1 MGVAIMKRYRSVI
14 CFPCGTCTQDISI
27 YRIDIPFI
35 YPSMKPAHDCPCPF
49 SRIWSWKT
57 LRFRMRKK
65 SICTW
70 SILRPWSNS
79 VSSIWLSSF
88 AAIISAFSLRWVP
101 CSSCYIYIYFFSICF
116 IYSCYMY
123 KNAHPVIWY
132 FFLGG
137 CSTFARMQRGR
148 TMLPEILLMWD
159 KAPATKA
166 RVIWAAWLR
175 SGASTLHMGP
185 LWQVSCHHHC
195 WTWDHIHIYL
205 YIGS

>member
-101 CSSCYIYIYFFSICF
+101 CSSCYIYIFFQSALSIAVICIRTPIQSSDTFFWGGVQPLPACSEVAPCSPRSFWCGTRRQQRRPGWSEQPGWEVGHQHSTWDLCGRCLVITIVELEIIF
-116 IYSCYMY
+116 IY
-123 KNAHPVIWY
+123 
-132 FFLGG
+132 
-137 CSTFARMQRGR
+137 
-148 TMLPEILLMWD
+148 
-159 KAPATKA
+159 
-166 RVIWAAWLR
+166 
-175 SGASTLHMGP
+175 
-185 LWQVSCHHHC
+185 
-195 WTWDHIHIYL
+195 IY
-205 YIGS
+205 I